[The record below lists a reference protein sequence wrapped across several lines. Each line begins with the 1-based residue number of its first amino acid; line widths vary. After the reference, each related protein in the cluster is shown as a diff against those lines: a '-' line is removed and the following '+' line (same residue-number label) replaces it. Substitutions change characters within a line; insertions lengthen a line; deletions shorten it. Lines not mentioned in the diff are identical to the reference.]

1 MKRSGHTQQQRPRRA
16 DRSAVAAAAAAAR
29 PPPPAEDSS
38 DDEEPEQA
46 PVQAKRPRRMVPEHA
61 SSSSDSEGGSGDS
74 QSDTETSNGG
84 EVRPWHASPNTRV
97 LLPRLCP
104 CPGCLR
110 VTLAALPLAGRMQ
123 QEEDED
129 EGLPLGQLVALRQDG
144 STSADAMKAR
154 ARALRHQGKASFKRE
169 GKHRPVEMSS
179 KKPVPVFRDT
189 LQGGKR
195 CAPPQAGWHVMWLP
209 SHVAGRL
216 LGWLAARRWNGRQ
229 EGVQRAVRWSKL
241 CGSPAPPAP
250 PPARHSPATTHCR
263 DVRDPRFESLSG
275 GQYKEEQFKRRYA
288 FLYDDKLPAER
299 AELRAALGKAKGGA
313 AREAL
318 QARMQH
324 VEQQLRSEEAR
335 RKREGFKQQ
344 VKVRQ
349 AVGRAARVG
358 LGWTPDGS
366 RAAVAPGACRVAPAC
381 LPSLPLIHPPAPT
394 RPSQAKERASVKD
407 GKRPFYLKKSEQ
419 RRLELVAKY
428 EELKA
433 AGPGKLE
440 QYLTKRRK
448 RNAAKDHRHLPA
460 GRRAQAGSG
469 EQ

>member
-84 EVRPWHASPNTRV
+84 E
-97 LLPRLCP
+97 
-104 CPGCLR
+104 
-110 VTLAALPLAGRMQ
+110 

-144 STSADAMKAR
+144 SASADAMKAR

-189 LQGGKR
+189 LQGGK
-195 CAPPQAGWHVMWLP
+195 
-209 SHVAGRL
+209 
-216 LGWLAARRWNGRQ
+216 
-229 EGVQRAVRWSKL
+229 
-241 CGSPAPPAP
+241 
-250 PPARHSPATTHCR
+250 R

-344 VKVRQ
+344 VK
-349 AVGRAARVG
+349 
-358 LGWTPDGS
+358 
-366 RAAVAPGACRVAPAC
+366 
-381 LPSLPLIHPPAPT
+381 
-394 RPSQAKERASVKD
+394 AKERASVKD